1 MANNYDVVIIGSRAG
16 GGTLARQLAPSGK
29 NVLILERADS
39 LKREAENWD
48 GTSVFVKNRY
58 ISPETFKSGFNIGF
72 DIQTTKWV
80 RWQLS
85 LLLAVIFPSRIS
97 SSNARQMRFRFRGG
111 GSQ

>member
-72 DIQTTKWV
+72 DIQTTKV
-80 RWQLS
+80 GA
-85 LLLAVIFPSRIS
+85 LAIIS
-97 SSNARQMRFRFRGG
+97 IISCHF
-111 GSQ
+111 SQSHFF